1 MESRLVDG
9 SQVGGRRLAGAAEL
23 VLASVLALGLFAA
36 GGAVPVLGMTASLL
50 APIPLVVLS
59 LRHGRPALLLGLLLT
74 AAGLFAL
81 LSAPQSVIFLLE
93 FGAAAIALAECSRRE
108 LRTEWSVLLVAG
120 VLLAGGLAVLLMA
133 SGDWAHPGR
142 AVAQHLDAMLADAE
156 QLSAQLGL
164 ADGPGALE
172 PARQFRPALLAAFP
186 GLLFIGS
193 LLTAGGY
200 IVILQ
205 GLRRRWASQLGPPV
219 GGFQWELPENL
230 VWGFIAAGLC
240 YLSGLPVVAAVGLN
254 GLLVFLAL
262 YFVQGLCIAAFL
274 FRRFQLPRFL
284 ATLSVILLVFQ
295 PFFTLLVAGLGLFD
309 IWFAFRRLSLPKPR

>member
-1 MESRLVDG
+1 VNGSR
-9 SQVGGRRLAGAAEL
+9 VGRHQLAGAVEL
-23 VLASVLALGLFAA
+23 ALASVLAIGLFAA
-36 GGAVPVLGMTASLL
+36 GGAVPVLGVTVSLL
-50 APIPLVVLS
+50 APIPFVVLS
-59 LRHGRPALLLGLLLT
+59 LRHGRLALFLGLALT

-81 LSAPQSVIFLLE
+81 LSGPQSLVFLLE
-93 FGAAAIALAECSRRE
+93 FGAAAITLGECLRRD
-108 LRTEWSVLLVAG
+108 LRTEYSVLVVAG
-120 VLLAGGLAVLLMA
+120 VLLVGGMAVLLVA
-133 SGDWAHPGR
+133 SGSWAHPSR
-142 AVAQHLDAMLADAE
+142 AIGQHLDAMLADAE

-164 ADGPGALE
+164 AEGPGALE
-172 PARQFRPALLAAFP
+172 PARHFRPVLLAAFP

-200 IVILQ
+200 VVILH
-205 GLRRRWASQLGPPV
+205 GLRRRWASQLGPGPA
-219 GGFQWELPENL
+219 GGFQWELPEFL

-240 YLSGLPVVAAVGLN
+240 YLSGLPALTVVGLN
-254 GLLVFLAL
+254 GLLIFLAL